1 MKCMDLVEDLLITIT
16 TMGVGWLGV
25 QTSNT
30 MESIIT
36 IISDLIWEWKQD
48 GYRHILYLLNHI
60 KVKHARARYL
70 YIYSRVVLL
79 CYLHALIPR

>member
-1 MKCMDLVEDLLITIT
+1 MDLVEDLLITIT

-36 IISDLIWEWKQD
+36 IISDLIWEWKQA
-48 GYRHILYLLNHI
+48 GYRHILYLLNQI
-60 KVKHARARYL
+60 KVKNWCKTTDD
-70 YIYSRVVLL
+70 IG
-79 CYLHALIPR
+79 